1 MVGKIKGAVMAEAKK
16 ISVALVTWGFG
27 VVAMI
32 AYCVLVYWLKHSFGI
47 YVSMAGAMVFL
58 AFAFFFIDLW
68 WRLSHKKYE

>member
-68 WRLSHKKYE
+68 WRLSYKKYE